1 MLFNISLH
9 FNEFYL
15 PVSVT
20 LATAFVF
27 ISIIKEKK
35 DERKRA

>member
-1 MLFNISLH
+1 MLFNMSLH
-9 FNEFYL
+9 FNGLYL
-15 PVSVT
+15 PIALT

>member
-1 MLFNISLH
+1 MLFNMSLH
-9 FNEFYL
+9 FHEFYL
-15 PVSVT
+15 PVAVT

-27 ISIIKEKK
+27 ISIIREKR